1 MVSSFFFFLMIRRPP
16 RSTRT
21 DTLFPYTTLF
31 RSIVGVEFLIVSV
44 RDRLTDRT
52 QVTQC
57 QAIVLEAHPDATVLV
72 RTVPPAP
79 DLARLV
85 DCDFFVICVR
95 VIFFE
100 CAEHLLNDVGA
111 HISSNSKVAWPPLR
125 DPRQTGMA
133 CHFVADWAGVRRS

>member
-1 MVSSFFFFLMIRRPP
+1 MIRRPP

-21 DTLFPYTTLF
+21 DT
-31 RSIVGVEFLIVSV
+31 SV
-44 RDRLTDRT
+44 PTRLSSDL
-52 QVTQC
+52 
-57 QAIVLEAHPDATVLV
+57 AIVLEANPDATVLV
-72 RTVPPAP
+72 RTVPTAP

-111 HISSNSKVAWPPLR
+111 HISSNYKVEWPPLR
-125 DPRQTGMA
+125 EPRQTGMA
-133 CHFVADWAGVRRS
+133 CQFVADWAGVRRSGLIWDRNSRNRRPEENRSELQSIMRLS

>member
-57 QAIVLEAHPDATVLV
+57 QAIVLEANPDATVLV
-72 RTVPPAP
+72 RS
-79 DLARLV
+79 
-85 DCDFFVICVR
+85 
-95 VIFFE
+95 E
-100 CAEHLLNDVGA
+100 EHTSELQSLMR
-111 HISSNSKVAWPPLR
+111 ISYAVFCLKKKTK
-125 DPRQTGMA
+125 Q
-133 CHFVADWAGVRRS
+133 HE